1 MSDNMRILFYGTK
14 SYDLVSFEQAMI
26 SYPNIEINFIE
37 AELDQHTV
45 FICQGY
51 EAICVFVNC
60 DLKRKLIQRLAK
72 EGIKLILLRC
82 AGYNNV
88 DISACNEYGIIVM
101 RVPNYSPE
109 AVAEMAM
116 GLALAV
122 NRKIHK
128 AYIKVRENNFA
139 LHGLTGLNFFGK
151 TAGIIGTGKIG
162 QAMAN
167 ICHGFGMKVIAY
179 DKYPIKNPK
188 NLEYVSLNKLLKEA
202 DLISLHCP
210 LTNETHH
217 LINEETINKMKE
229 GVILVNTSRG
239 GLIKTEDLIKG
250 IRDKVFF
257 GVALDVYEEEGDY
270 VFENL
275 EDDILKKSITAT
287 LLSFP
292 NVIVT
297 SHQGFLTKEALEAI
311 SITTLEN
318 AKSFSEGK
326 LIAGNVVK

>member
-1 MSDNMRILFYGTK
+1 MKILFYGTK
-14 SYDLVSFEQAMI
+14 SYDLISFEQAI
-26 SYPNIEINFIE
+26 GNYPDMEINFIE
-37 AELDQHTV
+37 AELDQDTV
-45 FICQGY
+45 FLCRGY
-51 EAICVFVNC
+51 EAICIFVNC
-60 DLKRKLIQRLAK
+60 DLKRKLIQKLAK

-88 DISACNEYGIIVM
+88 DIKACNEYNITVM

-139 LHGLTGLNFFGK
+139 LNGLTGLNFYGK

-162 QAMAN
+162 LAMAN
-167 ICHGFGMKVIAY
+167 ICHGFGMNVIAY
-179 DKYPIKNPK
+179 DKYPLKNLS
-188 NLEYVSLNKLLKEA
+188 NLEYVTLNRLLKES

-210 LTNETHH
+210 LTNETYH

-250 IRDKVFF
+250 IRDKIFF

-297 SHQGFLTKEALEAI
+297 SHQGFLTTEALEAI
-311 SITTLEN
+311 SMTTLDN
-318 AKSFSEGK
+318 AKSFSIGK
-326 LIAGNVVK
+326 LIEANIVK